1 VRDLLLNSCVSDI
14 DLATTAKPPEMV
26 TMLSEANIRVV
37 ESGLK
42 HGTITAVIEKI
53 QFEITTLRI
62 DTDTDGRHA
71 VVQFT
76 QDWKLDA
83 ARRDLTINAMS
94 MDLEGQI
101 YDYFNGEEHLR
112 AGIILFVGAASTRIT
127 EDYLRILRYFRFHG
141 RFSHTDT
148 HDAACEQAVIE
159 HCSGLQNISGERIR
173 TEMLKIVK
181 LPASVRLVAAM
192 CRMNVLREIGMQTVS
207 EDALAEFERVVG
219 LSTNAATR
227 VTALASTDEDMQ
239 RLVDRWR
246 LTKEERDLGTFLVLH
261 RGTNF
266 TRNQYMDMIVR
277 PTSFARAHIFELIRY
292 QGDTALAAELEEWAK
307 TAPKFPVRGDTLIKA
322 GLKPGPGM
330 GKTLKTLQDTWIE
343 SRYILSAEELI
354 AGLL

>member
-1 VRDLLLNSCVSDI
+1 VAL
-14 DLATTAKPPEMV
+14 
-26 TMLSEANIRVV
+26 
-37 ESGLK
+37 
-42 HGTITAVIEKI
+42 
-53 QFEITTLRI
+53 
-62 DTDTDGRHA
+62 HA
-71 VVQFT
+71 YRFT

-246 LTKEERDLGTFLVLH
+246 LTKEGAARSPPPPPPPPLIIPSLPQPPPNQPHSTPWCAWELSCPTGWGAAAARTRAIPASGLSITRAVSSAACRPARWCLPCQHPLRCRVQQRLRNCGACPAILCLVL
-261 RGTNF
+261 
-266 TRNQYMDMIVR
+266 
-277 PTSFARAHIFELIRY
+277 PPRAQR
-292 QGDTALAAELEEWAK
+292 
-307 TAPKFPVRGDTLIKA
+307 V
-322 GLKPGPGM
+322 
-330 GKTLKTLQDTWIE
+330 
-343 SRYILSAEELI
+343 
-354 AGLL
+354 